1 MSEERFAFGPEV
13 FGLDDRKSVEAVIH
27 LLDRTYEQAHA
38 EQSAE
43 DVLYDF
49 CIAYLEQAKKQETLS
64 EEDANKRLKVIVQW
78 YAQHARTAS
87 GEQIIP
93 EEAAKDMQDNWDEWL
108 HGPEPLFSGLFRKK
122 RREKHVSVDETSE
135 EPAQEA
141 PKADKHMHHEPRVNI
156 SSHGAKVALVVV
168 GMIVCFLVGMAAGW
182 GLSNSGKMV
191 QLTIGQSASQSD
203 ESADK
208 TEESAEENVAVMKWG
223 MNVRSEPTT
232 KTEKNIL
239 TALKKGDTI
248 TILSKADDNGWIKIS
263 STDEDG
269 NVISGY
275 MQSVYDGET
284 VYTMK

>member
-93 EEAAKDMQDNWDEWL
+93 EEAAKDIQDNWDEWL
-108 HGPEPLFSGLFRKK
+108 HGPKPLFSGLFRKK
-122 RREKHVSVDETSE
+122 RRETIRF
-135 EPAQEA
+135 PCAQ
-141 PKADKHMHHEPRVNI
+141 
-156 SSHGAKVALVVV
+156 
-168 GMIVCFLVGMAAGW
+168 
-182 GLSNSGKMV
+182 
-191 QLTIGQSASQSD
+191 T
-203 ESADK
+203 
-208 TEESAEENVAVMKWG
+208 
-223 MNVRSEPTT
+223 
-232 KTEKNIL
+232 
-239 TALKKGDTI
+239 
-248 TILSKADDNGWIKIS
+248 
-263 STDEDG
+263 
-269 NVISGY
+269 
-275 MQSVYDGET
+275 
-284 VYTMK
+284 

>member
-1 MSEERFAFGPEV
+1 MRSVRRI
-13 FGLDDRKSVEAVIH
+13 FGLDDRKSVEAVIY

-93 EEAAKDMQDNWDEWL
+93 EEAVKDIQDNWDEWL

-141 PKADKHMHHEPRVNI
+141 PKAEEHHASRTACEYILARRK
-156 SSHGAKVALVVV
+156 SGTGCCRHDCLFSRWHGCRMGTEQFRKNGTVDNRTV
-168 GMIVCFLVGMAAGW
+168 GV
-182 GLSNSGKMV
+182 
-191 QLTIGQSASQSD
+191 
-203 ESADK
+203 
-208 TEESAEENVAVMKWG
+208 
-223 MNVRSEPTT
+223 T
-232 KTEKNIL
+232 K
-239 TALKKGDTI
+239 
-248 TILSKADDNGWIKIS
+248 
-263 STDEDG
+263 
-269 NVISGY
+269 
-275 MQSVYDGET
+275 
-284 VYTMK
+284 

>member
-1 MSEERFAFGPEV
+1 MSEERFAFSPEV

-87 GEQIIP
+87 GERIIP
-93 EEAAKDMQDNWDEWL
+93 EEAAKDIQDNWDEWL
-108 HGPEPLFSGLFRKK
+108 HGPEPLFSGLLRKK
-122 RREKHVSVDETSE
+122 RKEKHVSADEASE
-135 EPAQEA
+135 KSAQEA
-141 PKADKHMHHEPRVNI
+141 PETEGHMHHEPRVHI

-182 GLSNSGKMV
+182 GLSNSGKWC
-191 QLTIGQSASQSD
+191 S
-203 ESADK
+203 
-208 TEESAEENVAVMKWG
+208 
-223 MNVRSEPTT
+223 
-232 KTEKNIL
+232 
-239 TALKKGDTI
+239 
-248 TILSKADDNGWIKIS
+248 
-263 STDEDG
+263 
-269 NVISGY
+269 
-275 MQSVYDGET
+275 
-284 VYTMK
+284 

>member
-1 MSEERFAFGPEV
+1 MSEERFAFSPEV

-87 GEQIIP
+87 GERIIP
-93 EEAAKDMQDNWDEWL
+93 EEAAKDIQDNWDEWL
-108 HGPEPLFSGLFRKK
+108 HGPEPLFFGLLK
-122 RREKHVSVDETSE
+122 RREKHVSADEASE
-135 EPAQEA
+135 KSAQEA
-141 PKADKHMHHEPRVNI
+141 PETEEHRRHEPRVHI

-208 TEESAEENVAVMKWG
+208 IEESAKENVAVMKWG

>member
-1 MSEERFAFGPEV
+1 M
-13 FGLDDRKSVEAVIH
+13 
-27 LLDRTYEQAHA
+27 
-38 EQSAE
+38 
-43 DVLYDF
+43 LYDF

-78 YAQHARTAS
+78 YAQHARTVS
-87 GEQIIP
+87 GERIIP

-141 PKADKHMHHEPRVNI
+141 PKTEEHMHHEPRVHI

-191 QLTIGQSASQSD
+191 QLTIGQSMRLPI
-203 ESADK
+203 K
-208 TEESAEENVAVMKWG
+208 
-223 MNVRSEPTT
+223 P
-232 KTEKNIL
+232 
-239 TALKKGDTI
+239 KKAQKKM
-248 TILSKADDNGWIKIS
+248 LP
-263 STDEDG
+263 
-269 NVISGY
+269 
-275 MQSVYDGET
+275 
-284 VYTMK
+284 

>member
-1 MSEERFAFGPEV
+1 M
-13 FGLDDRKSVEAVIH
+13 
-27 LLDRTYEQAHA
+27 
-38 EQSAE
+38 
-43 DVLYDF
+43 
-49 CIAYLEQAKKQETLS
+49 
-64 EEDANKRLKVIVQW
+64 
-78 YAQHARTAS
+78 
-87 GEQIIP
+87 
-93 EEAAKDMQDNWDEWL
+93 
-108 HGPEPLFSGLFRKK
+108 
-122 RREKHVSVDETSE
+122 SVDETSE

-141 PKADKHMHHEPRVNI
+141 PKAEKHMHHEPRVNI

-203 ESADK
+203 ETADK
-208 TEESAEENVAVMKWG
+208 TEESAKENVAVMKWG

-232 KTEKNIL
+232 KTEKNIVA
-239 TALKKGDTI
+239 ALKKGDTI
-248 TILSKADDNGWIKIS
+248 TILSKADDDGWIKIS